1 MWWSVL
7 PQIIGAAVLLI
18 APGLLVA
25 LAARFKGFD
34 AWALAPLLSVGIIVV
49 TSTLAPLVNVR
60 FGLVP
65 VAVVSLL
72 VAAVGLFAVRFR
84 AARLPATPRPR
95 RRPWPAPWTPGGI
108 VPFAA
113 FGGAALLVAASV
125 VRAIGS
131 PEAFSQTY
139 DAVFH
144 LNSVKFALETGQA
157 SSLTIGGMTGG
168 GFYPAGWN
176 AVATLVASTT
186 GAEVPVAVN
195 ITSIVIAAVFWP
207 LGCLLLTRWI
217 VGPRAS
223 ATVAAAIACASL
235 GAFPLLMMDFG
246 VLYPNL
252 LAISLL
258 PAAIALAAALA
269 GLAPGSDRRDLATA
283 LALLLGLAGLVVAHP
298 TTFTAWLTW
307 TLPMAG
313 TLAWRWFGTAW
324 RNRRTARGRFTK
336 YVLSVCGYSAA
347 FVALWIVLRPPADAS
362 FWGPRGTVPQAFGE
376 ALMTSPV
383 DLSPAWLVAPLT
395 LFGLWA
401 CFKVPKRFAWPG
413 LVFILFAGLYIVAAG
428 FPKSPTRDFLT
439 GVWYNDSFR
448 VAALLP
454 VAAVVLV
461 AVGIDW
467 AAGALPAARKR
478 YRHVDRAVAGPAGW
492 SAPAR
497 LAYRTAGGMVLVL
510 AGVVLGQQGGLKE
523 EVRLAAS
530 HYRLDASSLLVS
542 PDELAVLKRL
552 PQSVPED
559 AVLIDNPYTG
569 AALSYALGDRKSAQ
583 LHILSYVSPELQ
595 TIYDGLGQVSTDP
608 SVCRAVREEHGFYVL
623 DFGTKEV
630 HREYHTAPGLTRLDQ
645 NPGLQLID
653 SQGKAKL
660 YKITACGA

>member
-1 MWWSVL
+1 MWWSIL
-7 PQIIGAAVLLI
+7 PQIIGAAILLI

-25 LAARFKGFD
+25 LAVRFRGFD
-34 AWALAPLLSVGIIVV
+34 AVALAPALTVGIVVV
-49 TSTLAPLVNVR
+49 TSTLTPFVNIR

-72 VAAVGLFAVRFR
+72 VAAAGMFAVRYR
-84 AARLPATPRPR
+84 ATRQPAAPRQR
-95 RRPWPAPWTPGGI
+95 MRPLSGPWTLGGL

-113 FGGAALLVAASV
+113 FGVAALLVAASV

-131 PEAFSQTY
+131 PQAFSQTY

-176 AVATLVASTT
+176 AVAVLVASTT

-258 PAAIALAAALA
+258 PAAIALAASLV
-269 GLAPGSDRRDLATA
+269 GLAPGSGRRDLATA
-283 LALLLGLAGLVVAHP
+283 LTLLLGLAGLVVAHP
-298 TTFTAWLTW
+298 TTFMAWVTW

-313 TLAWRWFGTAW
+313 FLAWRSFGASW
-324 RNRRTARGRFTK
+324 RNRRTGRGRFTK
-336 YVLSVCGYSAA
+336 YVLSVSGYSIA

-376 ALMTSPV
+376 ALVTSPV
-383 DLSPAWLVAPLT
+383 DLSPAWLVAPLA
-395 LFGLWA
+395 LFGLWS
-401 CFKVPKRFAWPG
+401 CFKVPKRLAWLG
-413 LVFILFAGLYIVAAG
+413 LVFVLFAGLYIVAAG

-454 VAAVVLV
+454 VIAVVLV

-467 AAGALPAARKR
+467 VAGALPAARKR
-478 YRHVDRAVAGPAGW
+478 YRYVDRAVEGPARW

-497 LAYRTAGGMVLVL
+497 LACRTAGGMVVVL
-510 AGVVLGQQGGLKE
+510 TAIVLGQQGGLKE
-523 EVRLAAS
+523 EVQLTSS
-530 HYRLDASSLLVS
+530 HYRLEADSLLVS

-552 PQSVPED
+552 PHSVPED

-595 TIYDGLGQVSTDP
+595 KIYDALGQVSTDP
-608 SVCRAVREEHGFYVL
+608 SVCRAVREEHGFYIL
-623 DFGTKEV
+623 DFGSKEV
-630 HREYHTAPGLTRLDQ
+630 HGENHTAAGLTRLDQ

-653 SQGKAKL
+653 SQGEAKL
-660 YKITACGA
+660 YKITACGS